1 MNSETNKRIS
11 PRSIVE
17 IAAFVYVMEEWVACK
32 TIDLSLEAISVELV
46 YPLIQGGLVAL
57 DFHQTQGMKKHE
69 MLTEI
74 LRCDALETEPVTHRV
89 VMKFVDP
96 SQDFMVDTKSLI
108 QNKS

>member
-74 LRCDALETEPVTHRV
+74 LRCDALETDPVTHRV

-96 SQDFMVDTKSLI
+96 SQDFMEDTKALI
-108 QNKS
+108 QSEP